1 MRMIRWAGGAA
12 LWLAL
17 LPASQ
22 AQPAAPLKL
31 TLREAVAL
39 ALKQNPQVILANLAV
54 SDSRQDQLIARSSL
68 MPQVD
73 GNLAETVNR
82 LNLATAIGFSF
93 PGFPHHVGPFY
104 VAQGGVR
111 FNASVF
117 DLTLW
122 HRYHSSAYSIDAS
135 RAGETAAQDDAILL
149 VVSQYLGSQR
159 AAADVQADQS
169 RVELAQALYDQTA
182 DLQKSGVGT
191 GIDTLRANVQLQN
204 ETQRLIEA
212 RTQLQTSLY
221 ALSRLLNVDPRRPIE
236 LADQVQFANDQVKL
250 AETAPMTVEE
260 RVERAYGTRP
270 ELIQIAALEQR
281 AGMEL
286 RTAADQR
293 LPKLSL
299 SGFWVEQGLTPS
311 SAIPVYQ
318 YQANLDVPIF
328 TGGRIGAQKA
338 EADIAIRQLKQQE
351 QDLRNRVAQEVKT
364 AAAQMEAARHEI
376 EVANL
381 GMQLARQEVDQ
392 ARDRFQAGVANNI
405 EVVTA
410 QDELARANDNQISAY
425 YRYNQARADLAHA
438 TGRREDLYVP

>member
-1 MRMIRWAGGAA
+1 MSTNRWIGCAA

-17 LPASQ
+17 LPASW
-22 AQPAAPLKL
+22 AQPPAPLKL
-31 TLREAVAL
+31 TLKDAVAL

-54 SDSRQDQLIARSSL
+54 SDSQQDRLLARSGL
-68 MPQVD
+68 LPQVN

-82 LNLATAIGFSF
+82 INIATAIGFSF
-93 PGFPHHVGPFY
+93 PGFPHHVGPYY

-111 FNASVF
+111 FDAAVF

-122 HRYHSSAYSIDAS
+122 RRFRSSEYGIDSS
-135 RAGETAAQDDAILL
+135 RAQETAAQDDAILL
-149 VVSQYLGSQR
+149 VESQYLGSQR
-159 AAADVQADQS
+159 DAAAVEADRS
-169 RVELAQALYDQTA
+169 RVRLAQALYDQAA

-191 GIDTLRANVQLQN
+191 GIDTLRANVELQN
-204 ETQRLIEA
+204 EKQRLIESS
-212 RTQLQTSLY
+212 TQLETSLY
-221 ALSRLLNVDPRRPIE
+221 GLSRLLNVDPRRPIE
-236 LADQVQFANDQVKL
+236 LADQVRFANDQVKL
-250 AETAPMTVEE
+250 AETPPMPVEQ
-260 RVERAYGTRP
+260 RVELAYSTRP
-270 ELIQIAALEQR
+270 ELKQIAADERR
-281 AGMEL
+281 AALDLQQAG
-286 RTAADQR
+286 DQR

-311 SAIPVYQ
+311 SAIPVFQ
-318 YQANLDVPIF
+318 YQANLDFPIF
-328 TGGRIGAQKA
+328 TGGRIQAQRA
-338 EADIAIRQLKQQE
+338 EAGIAIRQLQQRE

-381 GMQLARQEVDQ
+381 GVQLAKQEVDQ

-410 QDELARANDNQISAY
+410 QDELARANDNQIAAY

-438 TGRREDLYVP
+438 TGRREDLYVQ